1 MTEPLLARKLCREA
15 RPIAGAADLDA
26 LIGLCGSARYV
37 LLGEATHGTREF
49 YRLRAEISRRLI
61 TEQGFDAI
69 AVEADWPDA
78 LQASRYVQHAG
89 SDRTADHALS
99 GFERFPQ
106 WMWRNVEMIALLD
119 WLRAHNGRNEQPP
132 VGFYGIDLY
141 SLRKSIYA
149 VIDYLETADPVAA
162 RRARARYACFDHI
175 AVDTQQYGVA
185 TSLGMQ
191 HDCEQQVI
199 RQLAE
204 LSQLAAGHVRE
215 SGDGLVPDD
224 LFYAQ
229 QNARV
234 VQNAE
239 SYYRVMFS
247 SRDQSWNQRDSHM
260 ADTLEQLQAHLSAKL
275 QRPARIVVWAHNS
288 HLGDARHTEMGWDGQ
303 LNVGQLMRERCGEE
317 QVFILGFTTHSGT
330 VSAASA
336 WDAPVKLKTVL
347 PAPPDSIEGLLHEV
361 AVMLRSNCLL
371 LPLRARHS
379 ALAELGTPLLERAI
393 GVIYRP
399 QTERLSHYF
408 QAHPARQFDAI
419 VHVDQSSA
427 LQPLEYSVRWRP
439 GEVEEAYPSGL

>member
-1 MTEPLLARKLCREA
+1 MARKLCREA

-49 YRLRAEISRRLI
+49 YRLRVEISRRLI

-119 WLRAHNGRNEQPP
+119 WP
-132 VGFYGIDLY
+132 
-141 SLRKSIYA
+141 
-149 VIDYLETADPVAA
+149 
-162 RRARARYACFDHI
+162 CFDHI

-239 SYYRVMFS
+239 
-247 SRDQSWNQRDSHM
+247 
-260 ADTLEQLQAHLSAKL
+260 
-275 QRPARIVVWAHNS
+275 
-288 HLGDARHTEMGWDGQ
+288 
-303 LNVGQLMRERCGEE
+303 
-317 QVFILGFTTHSGT
+317 
-330 VSAASA
+330 
-336 WDAPVKLKTVL
+336 
-347 PAPPDSIEGLLHEV
+347 
-361 AVMLRSNCLL
+361 
-371 LPLRARHS
+371 
-379 ALAELGTPLLERAI
+379 AI
-393 GVIYRP
+393 
-399 QTERLSHYF
+399 T
-408 QAHPARQFDAI
+408 A
-419 VHVDQSSA
+419 
-427 LQPLEYSVRWRP
+427 
-439 GEVEEAYPSGL
+439 